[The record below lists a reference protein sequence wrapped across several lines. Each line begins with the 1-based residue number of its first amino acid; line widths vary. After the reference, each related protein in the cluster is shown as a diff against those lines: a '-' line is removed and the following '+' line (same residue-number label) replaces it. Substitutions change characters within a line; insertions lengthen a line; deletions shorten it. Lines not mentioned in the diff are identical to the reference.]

1 MKVGGPPSLTP
12 VQLHKMGTL
21 FDQGKQHAR
30 SRGYSAAIR
39 DYRSVL
45 ELDPDNNLAK
55 GYLAHAYF
63 MTNKIKQA
71 QAIVK
76 QLTAAGID
84 YFELIGIGSEHYINN
99 IGPNTRID
107 PPNAA
112 SYLRGVNMDHGSQI
126 IKVPDGSSIRNINLR
141 GGASYQSP
149 WAVLRGA
156 VLKFGPKR
164 DTVAVEVDGHGLI
177 IPSGHTVM
185 DEESLSFT
193 INIRNGGRDFPKEV
207 LDNYGSERLYM
218 VHASYCHPDQLFLPQ
233 GIYTN
238 TVFSDRAANHGHLQI
253 RNGVLSLKE
262 KELLAQKGSFNIFDQ
277 ISETPVAIAI
287 QLCEGGQII
296 LMPQG

>member
-1 MKVGGPPSLTP
+1 MRVGGPPSPTP

-84 YFELIGIGSEHYINN
+84 YFELIGIGSEHYTNN

-107 PPNAA
+107 PPAA
-112 SYLRGVNMDHGSQI
+112 ANYLRGVNMDQGSQI
-126 IKVPDGSSIRNINLR
+126 LKVPDGSIIKNINLR

-149 WAVLRGA
+149 WATLRGA
-156 VLKFGPKR
+156 VLKFAPDRKS
-164 DTVAVEVDGHGLI
+164 AVEVDGHGLV

-207 LDNYGSERLYM
+207 LDNYGSERLFL
-218 VHASYCHPDQLFLPQ
+218 VHSSYCHPDQLFLRQ

-238 TVFSDRAANHGHLQI
+238 TVFSHKAVEHKHMHI
-253 RNGVLSLKE
+253 RDGVLSLKE
-262 KELLAQKGSFNIFDQ
+262 KSLILQKGAFNFLDQ
-277 ISETPVAIAI
+277 ISEKPVAIAI
-287 QLCEGGQII
+287 QLAEGGQII
-296 LMPQG
+296 LTP